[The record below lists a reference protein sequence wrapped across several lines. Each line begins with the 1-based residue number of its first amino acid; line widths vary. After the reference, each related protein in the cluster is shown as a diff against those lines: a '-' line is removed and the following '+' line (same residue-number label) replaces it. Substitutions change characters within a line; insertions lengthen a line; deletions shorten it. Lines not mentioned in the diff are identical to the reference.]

1 MHDNIDK
8 QRGIRETFLIPT
20 FCLGFFVC
28 CQEDLKTVFV
38 GKKKIRKKKCIFE
51 LSSKQCSNSASL
63 LGMFSLRW
71 FMVRQFFCVGCKV
84 GKLENHPWKL
94 FFFKILIVE
103 S

>member
-38 GKKKIRKKKCIFE
+38 GKKKEKEKKMYIWV
-51 LSSKQCSNSASL
+51 KQQT
-63 LGMFSLRW
+63 MFKFSLIIRYVQ
-71 FMVRQFFCVGCKV
+71 FKMVYGQAIFLCR
-84 GKLENHPWKL
+84 L
-94 FFFKILIVE
+94 
-103 S
+103 

>member
-38 GKKKIRKKKCIFE
+38 GKKKRKRKKNVY
-51 LSSKQCSNSASL
+51 LS
-63 LGMFSLRW
+63 
-71 FMVRQFFCVGCKV
+71 
-84 GKLENHPWKL
+84 
-94 FFFKILIVE
+94 
-103 S
+103 